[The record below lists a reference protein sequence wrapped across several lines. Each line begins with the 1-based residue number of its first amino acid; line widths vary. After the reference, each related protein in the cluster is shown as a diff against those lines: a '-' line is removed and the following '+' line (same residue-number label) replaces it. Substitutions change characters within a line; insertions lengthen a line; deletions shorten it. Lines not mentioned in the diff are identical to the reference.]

1 MTTSPQY
8 LQNCQ
13 ITHTAIRTAFVSTLD
28 ALLHFALDPDSAT
41 NRPMGFMSC
50 FPILNGTAPQIQM
63 ECLFRTW
70 QRVSQGLL
78 DQSDPLDQLVLYA
91 SYESL
96 AQITGETHS
105 PLLKVV
111 LNGPGRCFPECDHW
125 LHSKTRCL
133 QISRSGATS
142 SEFLRELSQIE
153 DTSPSLNPE
162 MSKNCCE
169 TREELLELVGRW
181 VAQKE
186 HLLGS
191 VGLLTQ
197 DEQDILRVFFEEHP
211 GLVR

>member
-1 MTTSPQY
+1 MRPILNAVLSRLACVSGWLEIDAVLKSYPFSSKMKPVMTTSPQY

-133 QISRSGATS
+133 QISRSGATI
-142 SEFLRELSQIE
+142 LPG
-153 DTSPSLNPE
+153 PS
-162 MSKNCCE
+162 
-169 TREELLELVGRW
+169 V
-181 VAQKE
+181 
-186 HLLGS
+186 
-191 VGLLTQ
+191 
-197 DEQDILRVFFEEHP
+197 
-211 GLVR
+211 